1 MLLKLIAWG
10 SFLGSFILTVA
21 VSVDLWNKVLFG
33 EAQWILTTMIPS
45 TIAAHAMV
53 AILGLIS
60 QIFFAWRIFQLCR
73 KRWLLVL
80 TCCPNLADTAK
91 RSLGTVA
98 TPLWMGFSVSC
109 DLSITLSMVIL
120 MFKALKESIFKK
132 TRQTLSNILRFTL
145 ETGLLTTAV
154 IAVQIVF
161 MVRVVN
167 PTGEEQLGLR
177 WRYIL
182 FYPTGIV
189 YSSWLLASLNARST
203 FSDDGS
209 PVLGTISA
217 LRSTH
222 PAPGTARP
230 RNGTLGYVEPAISGP

>member
-1 MLLKLIAWG
+1 
-10 SFLGSFILTVA
+10 
-21 VSVDLWNKVLFG
+21 
-33 EAQWILTTMIPS
+33 MIPS

-53 AILGLIS
+53 AIVGLIS
-60 QIFFAWRIFQLCR
+60 QLFFAWRIFQLCR

-80 TCCPNLADTAK
+80 TCVVRESAIIQYQYLQLNSEYEYDNCASSIPNVADTAK

-120 MFKALKESIFKK
+120 MFKALKEAIFRK

-161 MVRVVN
+161 MLRVVN
-167 PTGEEQLGLR
+167 PTGDEPTGLR
-177 WRYIL
+177 WRYIF
-182 FYPTGIV
+182 FYPTGVV
-189 YSSWLLASLNARST
+189 YSSWLLASLNARAT
-203 FSDDGS
+203 IADDGS
-209 PVLGTISA
+209 LVLSTISA
-217 LRSTH
+217 LRSTQ
-222 PAPGTARP
+222 PTPGTARP
-230 RNGTLGYVEPAISGP
+230 GNGMFGHVEPVVGSQ